1 MQTDHKKERKLLHSC
16 LWSLIICPYARHINM
31 KATYYTVWRND
42 VTEIGTNIYSLMKY
56 VLKLRFTKLYKQQD
70 KNTKVNN
77 RTFLLNT
84 KL

>member
-1 MQTDHKKERKLLHSC
+1 
-16 LWSLIICPYARHINM
+16 
-31 KATYYTVWRND
+31 
-42 VTEIGTNIYSLMKY
+42 MKY